1 MTLKLLLALLSIQM
15 KKMNSGT
22 ESVSDSFSW
31 LSNIPLYLQMISM
44 YILKIELTEF
54 ADELEN
60 DMK

>member
-1 MTLKLLLALLSIQM
+1 MTLKLSLASLSIQM
-15 KKMNSGT
+15 KKMNSGI

>member
-1 MTLKLLLALLSIQM
+1 MTLKLSLASLSIQM
-15 KKMNSGT
+15 KKMNSGR

>member
-15 KKMNSGT
+15 KKMNLGV

-54 ADELEN
+54 AD
-60 DMK
+60 

>member
-15 KKMNSGT
+15 KKMNLGI

-44 YILKIELTEF
+44 YILKTELTEF